1 MGVRLILTY
10 ITTHHL
16 CLQHS
21 RSVAWPHIL
30 KSDNLQCNTQGLW
43 VNWTIVSLSKFL
55 IFQVLFLFHNIYS
68 RKNNQND
75 WIDFWYR
82 HLNLKTKFWWFFLLN
97 LQKSPKVL
105 NPRINFFFLP
115 TIYKLV
121 VCATVWSK
129 SEVMLPINEKLNT
142 AQLASAI
149 AQFWGHARTIAQ
161 LSQILLEN
169 WGHKCQVGN

>member
-1 MGVRLILTY
+1 M
-10 ITTHHL
+10 
-16 CLQHS
+16 
-21 RSVAWPHIL
+21 
-30 KSDNLQCNTQGLW
+30 
-43 VNWTIVSLSKFL
+43 
-55 IFQVLFLFHNIYS
+55 IFF
-68 RKNNQND
+68 
-75 WIDFWYR
+75 
-82 HLNLKTKFWWFFLLN
+82 LN
-97 LQKSPKVL
+97 LQKSPQS
-105 NPRINFFFLP
+105 NPRINFFLP